1 MGLPGS
7 SQHRLC
13 HPWASLLPTE
23 GKDGLGRPRAAPH
36 LRRAA
41 MQPGT
46 MPPALWAVG
55 RLPRSS
61 QGRVTEK
68 EEKPAQSV
76 LRDAI
81 CGKAH
86 KAEMHAY
93 KHTRVH
99 AHVHTRTHTHMHT
112 RVDACTHT
120 EAQRESSG
128 LTCTQRRMAV
138 PLGRWGDK
146 GTPVLAQS
154 GFS

>member
-1 MGLPGS
+1 
-7 SQHRLC
+7 
-13 HPWASLLPTE
+13 
-23 GKDGLGRPRAAPH
+23 
-36 LRRAA
+36 

-46 MPPALWAVG
+46 TPLALWAVG
-55 RLPRSS
+55 HLPRSS

-86 KAEMHAY
+86 KAELHAY
-93 KHTRVH
+93 KHTCVH
-99 AHVHTRTHTHMHT
+99 AHVHTCTHTHMHT

-120 EAQRESSG
+120 QVQRESSG

-138 PLGRWGDK
+138 PLERWGGK
-146 GTPVLAQS
+146 GISVSAQS
-154 GFS
+154 EFSCYKFIRKPLADLKGKQAGTDYMVVGGKRQCK